1 MTKTLA
7 EIIWIAGIIGWY
19 VIRHPFV
26 RRSKKTAVKTSLLD
40 LREWVLLTSA
50 SIGLSVIPI
59 IYVFTDEPR
68 TLERPFTQWSA
79 WLGTAVLIGALWLF
93 RRSHKDLGR
102 NWSATLKL
110 REQHGLVTRG
120 VYSHVRHPMYSSFFL
135 LGLAQLLL
143 LPNWFAGAAGL
154 IGAAILFVFRIQR
167 EEAMMLESFG
177 DDYRAYMAR
186 TTRII
191 PRVFR

>member
-7 EIIWIAGIIGWY
+7 EIIWVVGIIGWY

-26 RRSKKTAVKTSLLD
+26 RRSKKTAVKTSLMD
-40 LREWVLLTSA
+40 LREWVLLVSA
-50 SIGLSVIPI
+50 SLGLSVIPL
-59 IYVFTDEPR
+59 IYVIADEPR
-68 TLERPFTQWSA
+68 IFERPFAQWPA
-79 WLGTAVLIGALWLF
+79 WLGTAVMIGALWLF

-110 REQHGLVTRG
+110 REQHGLVTGG
-120 VYSHVRHPMYSSFFL
+120 VYSQVRHPMYSSFFL
-135 LGLAQLLL
+135 LGVAQLLL
-143 LPNWFAGAAGL
+143 LPNWFAGAVGL
-154 IGAAILFVFRIQR
+154 IGAALLFVFRIQR

-186 TTRII
+186 TARII
-191 PRVFR
+191 PRVFI